1 MITIQPALAHALR
14 QVTQQWMEQHT
25 MVITEL
31 LGERCLLKVGKTLYR
46 DSEVQ
51 EYKILEVSPSG
62 QWVKLMTIHGT
73 KFWKP
78 VVEVSLVEV
87 LKSLKPEEPR
97 PTLEPREGF
106 QKSPIT

>member
-1 MITIQPALAHALR
+1 MAVSML
-14 QVTQQWMEQHT
+14 VK
-25 MVITEL
+25 EL
-31 LGERCLLKVGKTLYR
+31 VGERCLLKVGKTLYR

-51 EYKILEVSPSG
+51 EYRILEASPSE

-78 VVEVSLVEV
+78 ITEVALVEV
-87 LKSLKPEEPR
+87 LKSLKPSEPK
-97 PTLEPREGF
+97 PFEPREGF